1 MGYKVPSLDEF
12 HGFVVGFW
20 KSFFP
25 LSNVGSRFSYHWKR
39 LRAYAGGVTDL
50 HAHIDSAQK
59 DVMPDTSRGA
69 FLTRWGNIVK
79 VEKKSATPARGTN
92 ALRVFGVVA
101 SPIASLEELTHAP
114 TGFTFQTTEAGV
126 IGSGG
131 YVDLDVAAISTGAA
145 TRLSSGETLSFVSA
159 PAGIQTNAKLVLDLD
174 QDGFDEEQDPAYS
187 TRVTD
192 ELGKPRMG
200 GHQSDFE
207 KWALQV
213 VGNATAYAY
222 PNRAGIG
229 TVDVVAMHAGLGTAR
244 ALTSPERDATL
255 AYIRSKAPS
264 QVGAST
270 GPLRVL
276 ETDADPQNIEIA
288 VTPNGDLA
296 YDFDW
301 IDSAAPVVLAY
312 SASPPT
318 VQFAAPVPQS
328 MLAGMRVSFRGV
340 ASAQDG
346 RQFTIETISA
356 ADTIILRETPTVALL
371 ATDVAYSGGP
381 LVDSIRN
388 AIIAHINGE
397 IVYADAGA
405 PLPASVAGSKV
416 GLKILA
422 EGMGPA
428 NPGGVYG
435 TWSGSLVRVTLGR
448 IASYPTGARNVAIVT
463 PAADYDAVD
472 PVFPND
478 SKINFITPNAV
489 LVRKG

>member
-12 HGFVVGFW
+12 HGFAVGFW

-50 HAHIDSAQK
+50 HAHIASAQL
-59 DVMPDTSRGA
+59 DVMPDTARGA

-79 VEKKSATPARGTN
+79 VTKKSATPARGTN

-101 SPIASLEELTHAP
+101 SAVAVGDELTHSP
-114 TGFTFQTTEAGV
+114 TGFTFQITE
-126 IGSGG
+126 IGTIPSGG
-131 YVDLDVAAISTGAA
+131 YVDVDIAAISTGAA
-145 TRLSSGETLSFVSA
+145 TRLSAGETLAFVSA

-174 QDGFDEEQDPAYS
+174 QDGFDDEQDPAYS

-207 KWALQV
+207 KWALEV

-244 ALTSPERDATL
+244 ELTSPERDATL
-255 AYIRSKAPS
+255 AYIRSKAPA
-264 QVGAST
+264 QVGAAQ

-276 ETDADPQNIEIA
+276 ETIADPQAIEIT

-296 YDFDW
+296 HEFDW
-301 IDSAAPVVLAY
+301 IDTSPPVVLVY
-312 SASPPT
+312 TASPPT
-318 VQFAAPVPQS
+318 VQFAAAVPAS
-328 MLAGMRVSFRGV
+328 MLAGMRIAFRGV

-346 RQFTIETISA
+346 RQFTIETVSA
-356 ADTIILRETPTVALL
+356 ADTIILRETPAVALV
-371 ATDVAYSGGP
+371 ATDVGYSGGP
-381 LVDSIRN
+381 LVDPIRD

-397 IVYADAGA
+397 IIYADDGV
-405 PLPASVAGSKV
+405 PLPASVSGSKV
-416 GLKILA
+416 NLRILA

-428 NPGGVYG
+428 NPAGVYG
-435 TWSGSLVRVTLGR
+435 TWSGSLVRATLGR
-448 IASYPTGARNVAIVT
+448 IASYPTGARNVAIVS

-478 SKINFITPNAV
+478 ATINFITPSAV